1 MTTINTDCRHPKAK
15 HRHGTNVCYVA
26 DGCRC
31 DACRD
36 AMYRYGVQW
45 RNSRRR
51 RLVDATPT
59 RDHLRYLHHDLGVSI
74 RAISAASGV
83 SWPVIP
89 RILDGAD
96 RVRSDNAR
104 ALLSVTLET
113 MPDDVEIGSRGT
125 VRRIQALSCLG
136 YSMWRIWEELGVN
149 AGDLINRHARNPRAR
164 IKVATA
170 KRVDAYYQARQV
182 PFEPSD
188 RHERMS
194 ATKALRAAER
204 GDWAAPAM
212 WDDIDLDPWPVDDQD
227 AHEVLLCLRDGL
239 DAQETAEALGYTAPV
254 ALQSHLNHKAYR
266 PRSGTPSL
274 TTRMAHAAL
283 GHAIREEV
291 MPNV

>member
-1 MTTINTDCRHPKAK
+1 MTTINAECRHPKVK

-51 RLVDATPT
+51 RLVDAAPT
-59 RDHLRYLHHDLGVSI
+59 RDHLHYLHHDLGVSI

-83 SWPVIP
+83 SWPVIR

-96 RVRSDNAR
+96 RVRSDNAK
-104 ALLSVTLET
+104 ALLSMTLET

-136 YSMWRIWEELGVN
+136 YSKWRIWEELGVQ
-149 AGDLINRHARNPRAR
+149 AGDLVSRYAKNPRAR
-164 IKVATA
+164 VSVATA
-170 KRVDAYYQARQV
+170 KRVDAYYQSHQV

-188 RHERMS
+188 PHERMS
-194 ATKALRAAER
+194 ATKARRAAER
-204 GDWAAPAM
+204 WNWVPPAM
-212 WDDIDLDPWPVDDQD
+212 WDDIDRDPWPVDNQD
-227 AHEVLLCLRDGL
+227 AHEVLLCLRDGM
-239 DAQETAEALGYTAPV
+239 DAQEVAESMGYTHPQ
-254 ALQSHLNHKAYR
+254 ALASMLNGRAYR
-266 PRSGTPSL
+266 KPGSVTARL
-274 TTRMAHAAL
+274 AVAELMK
-283 GHAIREEV
+283 AIREMEQAA
-291 MPNV
+291 